1 MKRER
6 RVIGWLA
13 LASQL
18 LTGGVALAESG
29 PSSGHTAPAQRTATD
44 AVKDSQNAVPTATQ
58 LIFEPQYTFPN
69 GESRYIAEL
78 LFQAN
83 LPYDG
88 FIFPGLDVSG
98 FRSIARVEINGESLE
113 QITSNRPMSA
123 SGLTDLDFVDGVLY
137 KPGPLFEGGL
147 GFGTVFPMATDPALG
162 QGKWQLG
169 PAALFDLVPVHWLQ
183 VGAVVQALWSIAGD
197 STRSG
202 LAYVAVQPIVSLI
215 LPADCSLYSNNTMNF
230 YWKGPGTTVPLTL
243 GFGHGFSEHFVGNLQ
258 GTYTVSG
265 VGQGN
270 IQGALVLN
278 FQP

>member
-1 MKRER
+1 
-6 RVIGWLA
+6 
-13 LASQL
+13 
-18 LTGGVALAESG
+18 
-29 PSSGHTAPAQRTATD
+29 
-44 AVKDSQNAVPTATQ
+44 VKDAQNAVPTATQ

-69 GESRYIAEL
+69 GQSRYIAEL
-78 LFQAN
+78 LFQSN

-88 FIFPGLDVSG
+88 FVFPGLEAPG

-113 QITSNRPMSA
+113 QITSKDPVSA

-137 KPGPLFEGGL
+137 RIGPLFEGGL
-147 GFGTVFPMATDPALG
+147 GFGTVFPMATNPALG

-169 PAALFDLVPVHWLQ
+169 PAALFEFVPIDWLQ
-183 VGAVVQALWSIAGD
+183 IGAVVQALWSVAGD

-215 LPADCSLYSNNTMNF
+215 LPGACSLYSSNTMDF
-230 YWKGPGTTVPLTL
+230 YWKGQGTTVPLTL
-243 GFGHGFSEHFVGNLQ
+243 GFGHGFSEHFVANLQ

-270 IQGALVLN
+270 SQGALVLN